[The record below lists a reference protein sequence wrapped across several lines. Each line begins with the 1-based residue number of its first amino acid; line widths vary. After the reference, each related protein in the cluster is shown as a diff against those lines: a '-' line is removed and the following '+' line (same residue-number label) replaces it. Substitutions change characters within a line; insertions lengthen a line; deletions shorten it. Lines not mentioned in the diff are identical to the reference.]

1 MKKIIK
7 QILMIFALCVV
18 SVANLSAI
26 DATIEVVKD
35 ATRLPTIVVENLNS
49 NKNDVLISSKIHKM
63 LVADLKVS
71 GHFNVIERNEGE
83 KDIDYESYVRENV
96 NLVVKLTS
104 EATSSELL
112 STIQVYDVNVRQVA
126 LAKQYSVKEEMRF
139 PFLAHKMAIDING
152 YIQAPSID
160 WMNRFVVFAKYT
172 KSKESYIVIADYTL
186 TYQSAVIRDGLNIFP
201 KWVDLEQTT
210 ILFTKYMPKP
220 TLMRY
225 NIYTGKMDRLL
236 SSDGLIIASDVS
248 KDGNKVLLTMA
259 PKGQTDIYLYD
270 MTTKQ
275 NTKLT
280 NYNGIDVGANFINN
294 ERSIMFISDRLGYPN
309 IFSLDLKTRLISQ
322 LVYHGRNNSSA
333 SAHNEYIVYS
343 SRESANEFGTNI
355 FNLYLISTKSDYI
368 RRLTASGINQ
378 LPRFSRDGGSIMF
391 VKSTEDE
398 SALGII
404 RLNYNKSYLF
414 PLANEKIQS
423 IDW

>member
-1 MKKIIK
+1 MKKLLIILA
-7 QILMIFALCVV
+7 ICVAFV
-18 SVANLSAI
+18 VNLDAI

-35 ATRLPTIVVENLNS
+35 ANKLPTIVVENLNE

-71 GHFNVIERNEGE
+71 GHFNVIERSEGSKE
-83 KDIDYESYVRENV
+83 IDYESYSSENV

-104 EATSSELL
+104 DANSNELL
-112 STIQVYDVNVRQVA
+112 STIQVYDINIRDVA
-126 LAKQYSVKEEMRF
+126 LSKQYSVKEEMRY
-139 PFLAHKMAIDING
+139 PFIAHKMAIDING

-160 WMNRFVVFAKYT
+160 WMNRFVVFSKYT

-186 TYQSAVIRDGLNIFP
+186 TYQSSVIRDGLNIFP

-210 ILFTKYMPKP
+210 ILFTKYLPKP
-220 TLMRY
+220 TLIRY
-225 NIYTGKMDRLL
+225 NIYTGKMERLL

-248 KDGNKVLLTMA
+248 KDGKKILLTMA
-259 PKGQTDIYLYD
+259 PKSQTDIYLYD
-270 MTTKQ
+270 TTTRQ
-275 NTKLT
+275 NTKLSS
-280 NYNGIDVGANFINN
+280 YRGIDVGANFINN
-294 ERSIMFISDRLGYPN
+294 EKSIMFISDRLGYPN
-309 IFSLDLKTRLISQ
+309 IFSMDLKSRLISQ

-343 SRESANEFGTNI
+343 SRESANEFGQNI

-368 RRLTASGINQ
+368 RRLTASGVNQ

-391 VKSTEDE
+391 VKNTESE